1 MRFAAKYYRTAQLA
15 AVCCVAFCSCRLTDP
30 VSQSTRAPIVL
41 AEEREPIHI
50 TIGAPRFAPP
60 SAGSTTVS
68 DDSQQSNQENSPASY
83 TVVTDAVPQGAT
95 SQDDAPPNTASA
107 AVYVSDAN
115 CAPAAGVS
123 LDNGVTYSPNQRDAG
138 PANRWSVYGVDPRYN
153 NLPLPPGEGRGEGA
167 GSCFATLPPEAYT
180 GYPGDHYTQPG
191 YVPQYM
197 LGPPA
202 NSLSLWERAGVR
214 VSDDGGITDPSVHES
229 TQRVDNMACGQ
240 EPLSTHSC
248 GPWKPPGISGP
259 WPEDEYLF
267 DGGDSDG
274 QVKVRPDGR
283 TLEGLDSEDTIAHYD
298 TLDGRTVVKPS
309 CRVCIYAPRFV
320 CVRQVLLPY
329 GDNQLVK
336 AGGVDM
342 PIGPVPQLDIQ
353 PVASSMQPITPVG
366 EIGARGPITFLE
378 HTPPIGLISHTV
390 IRATIDRLKPY
401 ENYSIIRTGEIIEAE
416 MAYVAESAQAAIV
429 WTTAQGVDVMIG
441 GKKAVAIE
449 GDQRAQAT
457 YSIEPPNHPCLR
469 ICKVASAHSAKPG
482 ETVEFTLRFDNVGD
496 QPVGNVTIVD
506 NLTTR
511 LELVEGSGQ
520 CSKDAKFFTESNKE
534 GSLILHWEITNP
546 INPGDGGIA
555 RFKCIVR

>member
-1 MRFAAKYYRTAQLA
+1 M
-15 AVCCVAFCSCRLTDP
+15 AFCSCRLTNP

-41 AEEREPIHI
+41 AAEREPLHI
-50 TIGAPRFAPP
+50 TIGDPRSVPA
-60 SAGSTTVS
+60 SAGAATAT
-68 DDSQQSNQENSPASY
+68 DNPQQPSQENSTTSY
-83 TVVTDAVPQGAT
+83 TVISDAGPENAASQNVTD
-95 SQDDAPPNTASA
+95 QDEVPPNTASA
-107 AVYVSDAN
+107 AVFVTDAN
-115 CAPAAGVS
+115 CAPAATGVS

-138 PANRWSVYGVDPRYN
+138 PANRWSIYGVDPRYGN
-153 NLPLPPGEGRGEGA
+153 PA
-167 GSCFATLPPEAYT
+167 FATLPPEAYT

-197 LGPPA
+197 LGPRPIA
-202 NSLSLWERAGVR
+202 TDS
-214 VSDDGGITDPSVHES
+214 GGITDPSVHES
-229 TQRVDNMACGQ
+229 TQRVDNMACGP
-240 EPLSTHSC
+240 EPLSNHAC

-298 TLDGRTVVKPS
+298 TLDVRTIVKPS
-309 CRVCIYAPRFV
+309 CRVCLYAPRFA

-342 PIGPVPQLDIQ
+342 PIGPVPQLDVQ

-416 MAYVAESAQAAIV
+416 MAYVAQSAQAAIV
-429 WTTAQGVDVMIG
+429 WTKAQGVDVMIG

-496 QPVGNVTIVD
+496 QPVGNVT
-506 NLTTR
+506 
-511 LELVEGSGQ
+511 
-520 CSKDAKFFTESNKE
+520 
-534 GSLILHWEITNP
+534 
-546 INPGDGGIA
+546 
-555 RFKCIVR
+555 

>member
-15 AVCCVAFCSCRLTDP
+15 ALCCVAFCSCRLTDP
-30 VSQSTRAPIVL
+30 VSQSKTRTPIVL
-41 AEEREPIHI
+41 AEEREPLHI
-50 TIGAPRFAPP
+50 TILGDPRYVPSSFGAEAINDDPR
-60 SAGSTTVS
+60 
-68 DDSQQSNQENSPASY
+68 QSSQENSAASY
-83 TVVTDAVPQGAT
+83 TVVTDAVPQDAA
-95 SQDDAPPNTASA
+95 SQDAIPQDEVPPNTASA
-107 AVYVSDAN
+107 AVYVSDAG
-115 CAPAAGVS
+115 CAPAAAGVS
-123 LDNGVTYSPNQRDAG
+123 LDNGVTYSPDQRDAG
-138 PANRWSVYGVDPRYN
+138 PARRWAVYGVDPRYGN
-153 NLPLPPGEGRGEGA
+153 PA
-167 GSCFATLPPEAYT
+167 FATLPPEAYT

-197 LGPPA
+197 LGPRPIA
-202 NSLSLWERAGVR
+202 TDS
-214 VSDDGGITDPSVHES
+214 GGITDPSVHES

-283 TLEGLDSEDTIAHYD
+283 QLEGLDSEDTIAHYD

-309 CRVCIYAPRFV
+309 CRVCLYAPRFA

-342 PIGPVPQLDIQ
+342 PIRPVPQLEVQ

-401 ENYSIIRTGEIIEAE
+401 EDYSIIRTGEIIEAE
-416 MAYVAESAQAAIV
+416 MAYVAQSAQAAIV

-520 CSKDAKFFTESNKE
+520 CSKDAKFFTEANKE

-546 INPGDGGIA
+546 INPGEGGIA